1 MTQAVAPSSTIVG
14 VEAIPVEVQV
24 DVSNG
29 LPAFT
34 IVGLGDAAVL
44 EARERVRSALRASG
58 FDFPN
63 SRVTVN
69 LAPAPVRKHG
79 TGFDLPIAIGILA
92 ATGQVPPEILTAV
105 AVGELGLDGTVRPVP
120 GLLAHAVAARRSQ
133 RSLIVAAEAEPE
145 MGRWRRRA
153 SCPHRRSAPYA
164 EACRHRSVAPK
175 CARSHTATSRISRR

>member
-79 TGFDLPIAIGILA
+79 TGFDRAGREAEATQRCEGQHDSVLCLVDCHTA
-92 ATGQVPPEILTAV
+92 AYVVDAGRDV
-105 AVGELGLDGTVRPVP
+105 AVKNCRRLSCLLVRADLDRLAILLFCLVRIGGPDLIAFGGLV
-120 GLLAHAVAARRSQ
+120 
-133 RSLIVAAEAEPE
+133 
-145 MGRWRRRA
+145 
-153 SCPHRRSAPYA
+153 
-164 EACRHRSVAPK
+164 
-175 CARSHTATSRISRR
+175 